1 MSVTQ
6 EQFGLQIDGQE
17 RRGGSGEDV
26 ALMDPSTGETIGRV
40 SLAGVADV
48 DDAVASAQRAFDG
61 EWGRTLPGQRGR
73 LLYEIGQAIRE
84 NAEALSRLVML
95 NAGHHR
101 GFATADAENAAKY
114 FEYYAGLADKIHGES
129 IPVGPDHVDYTV
141 REPWGVCGVIVPFNG
156 PLQLPSRSIAP
167 ALAAGNTVVLKP
179 GEIAPAA
186 TMALGRL
193 LQEILPP
200 GVVNVLTGG
209 FEAGQRLIAHPDVTH
224 VTFTGSVRTGQA
236 IMRSAADTLTPVT
249 LELGGK
255 SPLVVFNDADLESA
269 VKATYASALATAGQV
284 CSAGTR
290 ILVQDGVHDQLV
302 EGLKEAAEAIAMGPP
317 AEGAEMGPVITRK
330 DRDRIYDAI
339 TVARSEG
346 ARLVTGGEGPPA
358 GLEAG
363 NFVRP
368 TIFDDVARDSTLA
381 QEEIFGPVVAVLRFK
396 DWQDALSIANDSDFG
411 LVAGVWTRDVGLAHH
426 LAKTIRAGQVYVNNW
441 GVGGGVEL
449 PFGGY
454 KKSGI
459 GREKGVA
466 ALQEYTQVKNV
477 CILADV
483 PA

>member
-1 MSVTQ
+1 MSITQ
-6 EQFGLQIDGQE
+6 QQFGLQINGQE
-17 RRGGSGEDV
+17 RQMGSSQV
-26 ALMDPSTGETIGRV
+26 APLTDPSTGELIGRV
-40 SLAGVADV
+40 SMAGVADV
-48 DDAVASAQRAFDG
+48 DDAVAAAQGAVDG
-61 EWGRTLPGQRGR
+61 DWGRTLPGQRGQ
-73 LLYEIGQAIRE
+73 LLYEIAQTIRE
-84 NAEALSRLVML
+84 NAQALSHLVMV
-95 NAGHHR
+95 NAGHQR
-101 GFATADAENAAKY
+101 GFAAADAENAAKY
-114 FEYYAGLADKIHGES
+114 FQYYAGLADKIHGES

-141 REPWGVCGVIVPFNG
+141 REPWGVCGVITPFNA
-156 PLQLPSRSIAP
+156 PLQMPSRSIAP

-179 GEIAPAA
+179 GDVAPAA
-186 TMALGRL
+186 TMALCRL

-200 GVVNVLTGG
+200 GVVNVVPGG
-209 FEAGQRLIAHPDVTH
+209 LEVGQRLIAHPDVAH
-224 VTFTGSVRTGQA
+224 VTFTGSVPTGQA

-255 SPLVVFNDADLESA
+255 SPLVVFDDADLESA
-269 VKATYASALATAGQV
+269 VRATYASTLLTAGQV

-290 ILVQDGVHDQLV
+290 ILVQDGVHDEMV
-302 EGLKEAAEAIAMGPP
+302 ERLREAADGVKVGAPVD
-317 AEGAEMGPVITRK
+317 GAEMGPVITRR

-339 TVARSEG
+339 ADAQSKG
-346 ARLVTGGEGPPA
+346 ARLVAGGEGPPS

-368 TIFDDVARDSTLA
+368 TVFDGVERDSTLA
-381 QEEIFGPVVAVLRFK
+381 QEEIFGPVVAVLRFS

-466 ALQEYTQVKNV
+466 ALNEYTQVKNV

>member
-1 MSVTQ
+1 MSITQ
-6 EQFGLQIDGQE
+6 EQFGLQINGQE
-17 RRGGSGEDV
+17 RQVGAGEV
-26 ALMDPSTGETIGRV
+26 ADLTDPSTGETIGRV
-40 SLAGVADV
+40 SLAAVADV
-48 DDAVASAQRAFDG
+48 DDAVAAAQRAFDG
-61 EWGRTLPGQRGR
+61 VWGRTLPAERGR
-73 LLYEIGQAIRE
+73 LLYEIAQAIRE
-84 NAEALSRLVML
+84 NAEALSHLVMI
-95 NAGHHR
+95 NAGHQR
-101 GFATADAENAAKY
+101 AFATADAENAAKY
-114 FEYYAGLADKIHGES
+114 FQYYAGLADKIHGES

-141 REPWGVCGVIVPFNG
+141 REPWGVCGVITPFNT
-156 PLQLPSRSIAP
+156 PLQMPSRSIAP

-179 GEIAPAA
+179 GEMAPAA

-193 LQEILPP
+193 FQEILPP
-200 GVVNVLTGG
+200 GAVNVVPGG

-269 VKATYASALATAGQV
+269 VKATYASTLVTAGQV

-290 ILVQDGVHDQLV
+290 ILVQDGVHDELV
-302 EGLKEAAEAIAMGPP
+302 QGLKEAAEGVSIGAPID
-317 AEGAEMGPVITRK
+317 GAEMGPVITRK

-339 TVARSEG
+339 TAARSEG
-346 ARLVTGGEGPPA
+346 ARLVAGGEGPPT

-363 NFVRP
+363 NFVHP
-368 TIFDDVARDSTLA
+368 TVFDDVERDSTLA
-381 QEEIFGPVVAVLRFK
+381 QEEIFGPVVAVLRFR

-426 LAKTIRAGQVYVNNW
+426 LAKTIRAGQIYVNNW

-454 KKSGI
+454 KRSGI

-466 ALQEYTQVKNV
+466 ALEEYTQVKNV